1 MAIIAT
7 LLSIVAPKYF
17 NSLDRSKETV
27 LRQDLN
33 IMRDAIDK
41 FNSDTGKYPEDL
53 AELVE
58 KRYLRAIPV
67 DPLTESAETWIA
79 VPAPDAAGGIYD
91 VHSGSSEQA
100 KDGTLTDHGR
110 RLATCGHR
118 TDLAAEKAVYLSLG
132 NVHRRDYRRSPG
144 WGRTAMANRSTT
156 GKGKGAHVYR

>member
-1 MAIIAT
+1 MTNGEVRRRRLNLVRDKHQSGGRSDGGFTLVELLVVMAIIAT

-17 NSLDRSKETV
+17 NSLNRSKETV

-67 DPLTESAETWIA
+67 DPLTESADTWIA
-79 VPAPDAAGGIYD
+79 VPAANPASGVYD
-91 VHSGSSEQA
+91 VHSGSSDQA
-100 KDGTLTDHGR
+100 KDGTFYG
-110 RLATCGHR
+110 
-118 TDLAAEKAVYLSLG
+118 S
-132 NVHRRDYRRSPG
+132 
-144 WGRTAMANRSTT
+144 W
-156 GKGKGAHVYR
+156 

>member
-1 MAIIAT
+1 MALLMTNGEVRRRRLNLVRDKHQSGGRSDGGFTLVELLVVMAIIAT

-17 NSLDRSKETV
+17 NSLNRSKETV

-67 DPLTESAETWIA
+67 DPLTESADTWIA
-79 VPAPDAAGGIYD
+79 VPAANPASGVYD
-91 VHSGSSEQA
+91 VHSGSSDQA
-100 KDGTLTDHGR
+100 KDGTFYG
-110 RLATCGHR
+110 
-118 TDLAAEKAVYLSLG
+118 S
-132 NVHRRDYRRSPG
+132 
-144 WGRTAMANRSTT
+144 W
-156 GKGKGAHVYR
+156 